1 MCTSRCPSGTSAL
14 FNSASSRWL
23 RAFWERSTP
32 SRSEDG
38 VKVTFYYNVPQGVNV
53 KIGEAAPKGRE
64 DGRGGQ
70 DRRFGGGG
78 YQGAGGYGGGR
89 GGQMGAFG
97 GGYGGGGVLLSSR
110 KR

>member
-1 MCTSRCPSGTSAL
+1 MFTSQCRSDTSAL
-14 FNSASSRWL
+14 CNSVNSRSPRVFL
-23 RAFWERSTP
+23 GRSTP
-32 SRSEDG
+32 SRSDSFSLSP
-38 VKVTFYYNVPQGVNV
+38 KMYNVSKGVNV

-78 YQGAGGYGGGR
+78 GGYNGGAFGGGR

-97 GGYGGGGVLLSSR
+97 GGYGGGGWSS
-110 KR
+110 

>member
-1 MCTSRCPSGTSAL
+1 M
-14 FNSASSRWL
+14 
-23 RAFWERSTP
+23 
-32 SRSEDG
+32 
-38 VKVTFYYNVPQGVNV
+38 

-78 YQGAGGYGGGR
+78 GYSGGYGGGR

-97 GGYGGGGVLLSSR
+97 GGYGGGGDFLSPR
-110 KR
+110 K